1 VYEEKLSEM
10 RGKSLLRTVCD
21 RQNPQ
26 GRIIV
31 IGGRGLVNFSSNDYL
46 GLASNEEIKEAAR
59 VALEKYGVG
68 GGASRLLSGGCEIHA
83 ALEDEIARFKG
94 TQGAVLF
101 NSGYAA
107 NIGAIPALAPEG
119 SLIFSDEL
127 NHASIID
134 GCRLSRAEVLKY
146 RHNDPDHLEKLLIT
160 SGSGCATP
168 RVSGDAI
175 PRVNG
180 GAISGVNGGATTC
193 RSGRATSRI
202 YLDAASGIDVRAA
215 AGADCRAVPRVIG
228 RKVIITESVF
238 SMDGD
243 IALLPEIYALAKR
256 HGAVLYVD
264 EAHATG
270 VMGAG
275 RGALARFGIGADPD
289 VIQMGTLSKAAGSV
303 GGFIAGSEEV
313 IDYLVN
319 TARSL
324 IYSTALPPADAAASL
339 AAMRMIAGRP
349 ELILKLTRNAKKCRR
364 LLSRAGFKISTSP
377 LDITPIIPVVFGTV
391 RQTVKAAAFLLERG
405 IYAPAI
411 RPPTVKTPRIR
422 VTVTAA
428 HTDEDIKL
436 LADVLK
442 EAGRAGESK
451 GCKRR

>member
-1 VYEEKLSEM
+1 MIKYRVYEEELSEI
-10 RGKSLLRTVCD
+10 REKSLFRTVMD
-21 RQNPQ
+21 RQSSQ

-31 IGGRGLVNFSSNDYL
+31 IGGRRLVNFSSNDYL
-46 GLASNEEIKEAAR
+46 GLVANEAVKEAAR
-59 VALEKYGVG
+59 IALERYGAG

-83 ALEDEIARFKG
+83 ALEYEIARFKG

-119 SLIFSDEL
+119 SAIFSDEL

-134 GCRLSRAEVLKY
+134 GCRLSRAEVFIY
-146 RHNDPDHLEKLLIT
+146 RHNDPDHLEKLLG
-160 SGSGCATP
+160 GST
-168 RVSGDAI
+168 

-180 GAISGVNGGATTC
+180 GSTPCVNGGLAP
-193 RSGRATSRI
+193 G
-202 YLDAASGIDVRAA
+202 
-215 AGADCRAVPRVIG
+215 VIK

-243 IALLPEIYALAKR
+243 IALLPEIYELSKR

-270 VMGAG
+270 VLGAGRGIINAVRGINDADRGINGADRGTNCVG

-289 VIQMGTLSKAAGSV
+289 VIQMGTLSKAIGSV
-303 GGFIAGSEEV
+303 GGFIAGTDEL

-319 TARSL
+319 TARTFM
-324 IYSTALPPADAAASL
+324 YSTALPAADAAASL
-339 AAMRMIAGRP
+339 AALRLISKNP
-349 ELILKLTRNAKKCRR
+349 ELILKLARNAKKCRR
-364 LLSRAGFKISTSP
+364 LLARAGFKTSASAP
-377 LDITPIIPVVFGTV
+377 DITPIIPVVFGTV
-391 RQTVKAAAFLLERG
+391 KQTVKAAAFLMERG

-422 VTVTAA
+422 ITVTAA
-428 HTDEDIKL
+428 HTDEDLKS
-436 LADVLK
+436 LAEVLK
-442 EAGRAGESK
+442 EAVEAGGRK
-451 GCKRR
+451 PRRKKV